1 MHFSLSSPNLLAR
14 RPNLTLHPLGRV
26 VIPRA
31 LEPPKFWQKWEVFMT
46 LGERIKHMEYAAR
59 LGYRPCS
66 HLEGR
71 QEGRGL
77 SFRLALWDPDPQG
90 HISISPGA
98 SLLHRPQREA
108 PWNPTF
114 SLFASRNQS

>member
-1 MHFSLSSPNLLAR
+1 
-14 RPNLTLHPLGRV
+14 
-26 VIPRA
+26 
-31 LEPPKFWQKWEVFMT
+31 MT
-46 LGERIKHMEYAAR
+46 LGERIKHMEYSAR
-59 LGYRPCS
+59 LGYKPCQMQPFIG
-66 HLEGR
+66 EAG
-71 QEGRGL
+71 GKGL
-77 SFRLALWDPDPQG
+77 SLRLALWDPDPQG